1 MATLLRLPATG
12 RIQFTEGNC
21 TQVPQ
26 QMDRLHEL
34 VETYKPA
41 RILEIGFNAGH
52 SAEVMLRAHP
62 GTQVV
67 SVDIGAHDYVR
78 TAKHAI
84 DRFYPRRH
92 TLILGDSTQAI
103 PNLAEMMHGR
113 TPSGAPQGP
122 SGEVAAK
129 GSVRAF
135 DLIFID
141 GGHDYPVATADL
153 LNCRALSHPDT
164 VVIMDDTYRSDDI
177 TFRFNRG
184 PTRAW
189 DEAEAAGSV
198 ERIGAD
204 EYCPGRGMTW
214 GKYVG
219 W

>member
-1 MATLLRLPATG
+1 MSQTPSLRSEFLKPMATLLRLPATG
-12 RIQFTEGNC
+12 RIQFDEGNC

-34 VETYKPA
+34 VDTYKPA

-52 SAEVMLRAHP
+52 SAELMLRAHP
-62 GTQVV
+62 GTEVV

-103 PNLAEMMHGR
+103 PKLADTLR
-113 TPSGAPQGP
+113 PD
-122 SGEVAAK
+122 
-129 GSVRAF
+129 RAF

-153 LNCRALSHPDT
+153 RNCRALAHPGT
-164 VVIMDDTYRSDDI
+164 VVIMDDTYRSDDV

-204 EYCPGRGMTW
+204 EYFPGRGMSW
-214 GKYVG
+214 GKYIG